1 MLVSAEIVTCMH
13 DKIDFDEVI
22 LFLLDWHVSD
32 ERRQPT
38 APESGN
44 GILGL
49 GQESMFA
56 QEYEIWPVVV
66 IEDQEIFKVTE
77 N

>member
-44 GILGL
+44 DILGL
-49 GQESMFA
+49 GQESMLA
-56 QEYEIWPVVV
+56 QEYEMASSG
-66 IEDQEIFKVTE
+66 E
-77 N
+77 